1 MVQFY
6 VGKNKQNKPPT
17 RVYMYEEGCKKGL
30 LLLFISGGK
39 MLWFYTFLYT
49 IQCEQ
54 HLFLMIPASVSSI
67 SPGWLLEM
75 HILRPHHRPTGS
87 ESKL

>member
-1 MVQFY
+1 MKMVQFY

-39 MLWFYTFLYT
+39 ML
-49 IQCEQ
+49 
-54 HLFLMIPASVSSI
+54 
-67 SPGWLLEM
+67 
-75 HILRPHHRPTGS
+75 
-87 ESKL
+87 